1 MAGLVIE
8 PGVQKTKEQFIAQNP
23 GYSIGIDGYVN
34 APPFFS
40 PKGPHL
46 NLDHHEGVDRL
57 ATYSTCKQM
66 MLCINGRLFR
76 AFHKDGIPTA
86 TLFGNDCD
94 QDVCVTDTLINN
106 HERFVGAKSEPRLRA
121 LIDVVDLLDTTGGL
135 YLMDINSRLR
145 KEVNWVFHPYIEART
160 GGTLDQMTGPEMVR
174 LVKVVGER
182 ITTYANGR
190 GGQIESDTR
199 HKIRHQ
205 GNGWVM
211 FEEIGADAR
220 YRVCME
226 GDGAYV
232 MLKEGG
238 SGSRFHYSIGRISK
252 FVPFPVKEI
261 IKALNDVEGP
271 TVVMENTYRPT
282 WGGSDIIGG
291 SPRVF
296 GSCLTPEEVIKI
308 VDEVL
313 AKENEATQ

>member
-1 MAGLVIE
+1 MIKLVIE
-8 PGVQKTKEQFIAQNP
+8 PGVKKTWEQFLAENP
-23 GYSIGIDGYVN
+23 PFSIGIDGYVN
-34 APPFFS
+34 APPLLS
-40 PKGPHL
+40 EKGPHL

-66 MLCINGRLFR
+66 MLAINGRLFR
-76 AFHKDGIPTA
+76 TFQKDGVPTA

-94 QDVCVTDTLINN
+94 QDVWVVDATINH
-106 HERFVGAKSEPRLRA
+106 HERFVGAKSEPRLRQ

-145 KEVNWVFHPYIEART
+145 KEVNWIFHPYTEART
-160 GGTLDQMTGPEMVR
+160 SGTLEKMTGEEMVN
-174 LVKVVGER
+174 LVKLGGRR
-182 ITTYANGR
+182 IIDYANGR
-190 GGQIESDTR
+190 GGQIEPDTR
-199 HKIRHQ
+199 HKIRHK

-220 YRVCME
+220 YKVCME

-232 MLKEGG
+232 MIKEGG
-238 SGSRFHYSIGRISK
+238 SSSRFHYSVGRISK
-252 FVPFPVKEI
+252 FVPFPVREI
-261 IKALNDVEGP
+261 INALNAVEGP
-271 TVVMENTYRPT
+271 TVVMEKTHRPT

-308 VDEVL
+308 VEEVL
-313 AKENEATQ
+313 AKTGPA